1 MTMRTDVS
9 AALLRP
15 DNRALIAAVCGAQLI
30 VVAIPLMWSIQ
41 LSWMAS
47 AGVVLLAAML
57 FSAKR
62 TLAVMLLTTIA
73 LPDPVYKSFVFPVG
87 LRLAEVLL
95 IAAFLFVVIDVFY
108 RRQLQ
113 IKRSSA
119 DGLVLAFLGVT
130 AVSAAIGWFYG
141 HDEST
146 ILRNVRFPLYH
157 AVLFVV
163 VQAVD
168 ERAVVRIF
176 TPIVVLAATIVAAGY
191 ILEFLGAIDFS
202 TGERFFRVARRQGI
216 MLPVALLLLV
226 SQLLFDPKR
235 YGRFLLL
242 ALFVPIGLALALTLG
257 RAMWVAFAVG
267 LVATMWLRYG
277 SRTGAA
283 VSRVRGRLWR
293 GILLVALTLAFLV
306 STVLLFQRFTGTAI
320 TAHAVERSRTFVDY
334 GRDVQVV
341 GRLLGYSEALAAIG
355 EHPILG
361 NGQGKT
367 LTFYSFSPDTDRFE
381 TWTSWTL
388 DSLYLSLWLKMGLP
402 GLLLFMWL
410 CLHITRRARTAFDDS
425 DDNQIRA
432 FAAGMVAILLAM
444 LTLGI
449 SDGSMVNG
457 RFAAVFGILFGLV
470 VVTAGAVE
478 TPRRGSSAPAA
489 VGR

>member
-1 MTMRTDVS
+1 MTMRTHAS

-15 DNRALIAAVCGAQLI
+15 DNRALITAVCGVQLI
-30 VVAIPLMWSIQ
+30 VVVVPLLWSIPL
-41 LSWMAS
+41 SWVAS

-57 FSAKR
+57 FSTRR

-73 LPDPVYKSFVFPVG
+73 LPDPVYKSFVFPLG

-95 IAAFLFVVIDVFY
+95 IAAFLFAFIDIFY
-108 RRQLQ
+108 RRGLQ
-113 IKRSSA
+113 VRRSSA
-119 DGLVLAFLGVT
+119 DGLVLAFLGV
-130 AVSAAIGWFYG
+130 AVASAAIGWFHG

-157 AVLFVV
+157 AVLFLV

-176 TPIVVLAATIVAAGY
+176 APFIVLAATVVAAGY
-191 ILEFLGAIDFS
+191 ILEFLGAIDLS
-202 TGERFFRVARRQGI
+202 AGERFFRVARRQGI

-226 SQLLFDPKR
+226 NQLIFDPKR
-235 YGRFLLL
+235 YGKLLLL

-267 LVATMWLRYG
+267 LVATMWLRYRSRSG
-277 SRTGAA
+277 SA
-283 VSRVRGRLWR
+283 VSHVRGKLWR
-293 GILLVALTLAFLV
+293 GALLVALTLAFLV
-306 STVLLFQRFTGTAI
+306 STVLLFQRVTGTAI

-341 GRLLGYSEALAAIG
+341 ARLLGYSEALAAID

-361 NGQGKT
+361 HGQGKT
-367 LTFYSFSPDTDRFE
+367 LTFYSFNPNTDRFE

-402 GLLLFMWL
+402 GLFLFMWL
-410 CLHITRRARTAFDDS
+410 CLHIMRRARTAFDDS
-425 DDNQIRA
+425 DDSQIRA
-432 FAAGMVAILLAM
+432 FTAGTVAVLLAM

-457 RFAAVFGILFGLV
+457 RFAVVFGILFGLV
-470 VVTAGAVE
+470 AVTADAVK
-478 TPRRGSSAPAA
+478 TSSRGPSAP
-489 VGR
+489 VVRK